1 MAIVDNLIAYYRC
14 NDASDS
20 RGTYDGIFRNSAKA
34 TSAGRFGAGW
44 DFTADRQNGL
54 VEVDLGS
61 GIPLNGTAG
70 YTVAGWAKD
79 ILTTNHTALSSGAW
93 QPYPLFIELNG
104 GSQYLSYRTSGGAAL
119 RAQSGG
125 GDVPIVPA
133 SWGTDWHHFAV
144 VVDGGV
150 ATFYVDGALH
160 GTATDAVIGTDNY
173 YNDLVGNTSFSTGAL
188 GAQQDDIAFW
198 SRPLSA
204 AEISEIKGAQIATLI
219 PAVGD
224 VSLGLIGQ
232 AYLEET
238 GALQGGA
245 TRGTDASRL
254 QVLELNGTTAYLDI
268 GTGYAASLNFNAGD
282 FTLTTWIKMD
292 TLTPPGPTVAYMY
305 LMCTGTEEVGFS
317 GGVSGWDLLIYPDP
331 GGGFGSPKIR
341 FGYQTGGAF
350 QTLDFT
356 GLAFAV
362 STWTYITLVKS
373 GTTFSLYQDAVLV
386 GELINA
392 TGVLSSAGQPLHLG
406 SDTLE
411 GGTVTVQRKL
421 DGLMD
426 DVRIYSRALVI
437 DETIT
442 LYNQAGVEPSPTPG
456 GGGSSSQI
464 QGEAL
469 QGGIG

>member
-1 MAIVDNLIAYYRC
+1 
-14 NDASDS
+14 
-20 RGTYDGIFRNSAKA
+20 
-34 TSAGRFGAGW
+34 
-44 DFTADRQNGL
+44 
-54 VEVDLGS
+54 
-61 GIPLNGTAG
+61 LNGAVG

-79 ILTTNHTALSSGAW
+79 ILITNHTALSSGAA

-104 GSQYLSYRTSGGAAL
+104 GSQYLSYRTSGGTAL

-133 SWGTDWHHFAV
+133 SWGAVWHHFAV
-144 VVDGGV
+144 VVDSGV
-150 ATFYVDGALH
+150 ATFYLDGALH
-160 GTATDAVIGTDNY
+160 GTATDGVIATDNY
-173 YNDLVGNTSFSTGAL
+173 YNDLVGNTSSSTGAL

-204 AEISEIKGAQIATLI
+204 AEISEIKATQIATLI
-219 PAVGD
+219 PTVGD

-238 GALQGGA
+238 GALNGGA
-245 TRGTDASRL
+245 TRITDASRL
-254 QVLELNGTTAYLDI
+254 QVLNLNGTTAYLDI

-282 FTLTTWIKMD
+282 FTLASWVKMD
-292 TLTPPGPTVAYMY
+292 TLSPAGPTVPYMY
-305 LMCTGTEEVGFS
+305 LICTGTEEVCFS
-317 GGVSGWDLLIYPDP
+317 GGVSGWSLLIYPDP
-331 GGGFGSPKIR
+331 AGGFSSPKIR
-341 FGYQTGGAF
+341 FGYQTGCVF

-356 GLAFAV
+356 GLAFVV

-373 GTTFSLYQDAVLV
+373 GTTFRLYQDAVLV

-392 TGVLSSAGQPLHLG
+392 TGVLSSAGQPLHIG
-406 SDTLE
+406 ADALE
-411 GGTVTVQRKL
+411 GSGVTVQRKL

-426 DVRIYSRALVI
+426 DVRIYGRALVI

-442 LYNQAGVEPSPTPG
+442 LYTQAGVEPSPPTPG
-456 GGGSSSQI
+456 GGPSPQI

-469 QGGIG
+469 QGGVG